1 MKLVL
6 AREEGESWKAYVPGE
21 DVPKGAET
29 KEVDTDLLALAPN
42 GWETVQLCEAVLRKH
57 YKHVVMSN
65 DSDLSDVAYHAGLR
79 AYTQQLN
86 YDAESIREDILSGDI
101 VDRDDLYERVSQEAE
116 NAAMYTRAA
125 YEILLYSDNTTYGL
139 DEGLVEYDR
148 KRCAGDAFISALAGW
163 AYHADLMDRLGAFD
177 DIDVNDENLGR
188 CGDCNG
194 KGYTVDAHDVVR
206 RCGECDKYDDRKEAI
221 EAAVDAKDAKR
232 CLRCDSKSY
241 TLTGVRGQPEACTNC
256 SSLSDEEACE
266 LAQEDG
272 VEPPGED
279 EVNE

>member
-79 AYTQQLN
+79 AYSQQLN
-86 YDAESIREDILSGDI
+86 YDAESICEDILSGDI

-148 KRCAGDAFISALAGW
+148 KRCEGDTYISTLAGW
-163 AYHADLMDRLGAFD
+163 AYHADLMGRLDAFD
-177 DIDVNDENLGR
+177 DINVNDENLGR
-188 CGDCNG
+188 CGYCNG
-194 KGYTVDAHDVVR
+194 KGYTVDAHNEIR

-221 EAAVDAKDAKR
+221 EAAVAAKDAKE
-232 CLRCDSKSY
+232 CLRCDNKSY
-241 TLTGVRGQPEACTNC
+241 TMTGRNGAPEACVVCCT
-256 SSLSDEEACE
+256 LSDEEAQE
-266 LAQEDG
+266 LASVEDG
-272 VEPPGED
+272 VEPPEMDVD
-279 EVNE
+279 E